1 MGNKAMKILFI
12 LLILLIPAM
21 SKEAVFKYS
30 WQTKQIESIVER
42 EAQKHNIN
50 PKIVYN
56 LIEAESS
63 GRVKARHPLIKIRV
77 KGKLITTRA
86 VGLMG
91 VIQEYHFAG
100 TKEQLEK
107 PVHNISTGV
116 KVLANCIKK
125 SKGNLVKGLM
135 RYNGQVNNIDYSYIY
150 KIINKRG

>member
-1 MGNKAMKILFI
+1 MKILFI

-21 SKEAVFKYS
+21 SKEAIFSYK
-30 WQTKQIESIVER
+30 WATPEITALVER
-42 EAQKHNIN
+42 EARKHNIN
-50 PKIVYN
+50 SRIVYN

-63 GRVKARHPLIKIRV
+63 GKVKARHPLIKIRV
-77 KGKLITTRA
+77 KGKLIITRA

-91 VIQEYHFAG
+91 IVREYHFSG
-100 TKEQLEK
+100 TKAQLEK

-125 SKGNLVKGLM
+125 SKGNIVKGLM

>member
-1 MGNKAMKILFI
+1 MKTLFI
-12 LLILLIPAM
+12 LLLLLLPTM
-21 SKEAVFKYS
+21 SSESEFKYI
-30 WQTKQIESIVER
+30 WQTREIESIVER

-91 VIQEYHFAG
+91 IVREYHFKG
-100 TKEQLEK
+100 TKAQLEQPK
-107 PVHNISTGV
+107 NNIKTGCQ
-116 KVLANCIKK
+116 VLANYIKQAN
-125 SKGNLVKGLM
+125 GNLIRGLM
-135 RYNGQVNNIDYSYIY
+135 RYNGQVNNINYSYVY